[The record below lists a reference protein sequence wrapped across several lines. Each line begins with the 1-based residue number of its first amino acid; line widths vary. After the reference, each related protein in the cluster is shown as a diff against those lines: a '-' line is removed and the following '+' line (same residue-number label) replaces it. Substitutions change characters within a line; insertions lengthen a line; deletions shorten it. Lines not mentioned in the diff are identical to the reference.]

1 MRAMILAA
9 GRGERMRPLTDHC
22 PKPLL
27 PLAGKP
33 LLQYHIE
40 ALVAAGICDIVINHA
55 WLGDRIEAYFGN
67 GHALGASIVYSAET
81 SGALETAGGIRQALP
96 LLGDAPFVVV
106 NGDVFTQFDFSTL
119 PTTLTSQLAHL
130 VLVPNPPQHPHG
142 DFAIQHASATE
153 PNAASLL
160 RPTGTPSFTFSGI
173 GVYQPMLFQHL
184 PLGAAK
190 LAPLLR
196 AAMEKQRVT
205 GEVFQ
210 GLWADI
216 GTPQRLTD
224 MELWLGAG
232 AQPATQQC
240 IVQSHTKGAAKNVG

>member
-9 GRGERMRPLTDHC
+9 GRGERMRPLTDQC

-40 ALVAAGICDIVINHA
+40 ALVAAGITDIVINHA

-81 SGALETAGGIRQALP
+81 AGALETAGGIRQALP
-96 LLGDAPFVVV
+96 LLGEQPFVVV
-106 NGDVFTQFDFSTL
+106 NGDVFTQFDFASLPATLST
-119 PTTLTSQLAHL
+119 QLAHL
-130 VLVPNPPQHPHG
+130 ILVPNPPQHPMG
-142 DFAIQHASATE
+142 DFAIEQATTD
-153 PNAASLL
+153 AAWQLL
-160 RPTGTPSFTFSGI
+160 KPTGSACFTFSGI
-173 GVYQPMLFQHL
+173 GIYQPALFKDL

-196 AAMEKQRVT
+196 TAMANHQVT
-205 GEVFQ
+205 GELFH

-216 GTPQRLTD
+216 GTPQRLAEMEHWLAFGAAPNDHQCD
-224 MELWLGAG
+224 MHRH
-232 AQPATQQC
+232 
-240 IVQSHTKGAAKNVG
+240 VKGAISDVG